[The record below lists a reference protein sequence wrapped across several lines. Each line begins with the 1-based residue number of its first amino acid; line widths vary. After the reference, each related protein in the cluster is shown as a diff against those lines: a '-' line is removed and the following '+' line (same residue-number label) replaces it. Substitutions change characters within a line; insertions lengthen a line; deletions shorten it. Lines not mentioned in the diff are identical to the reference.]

1 MPPTEPWAAYL
12 PEFNAI
18 RQELGPGIATW
29 LASGAMW
36 SSLAAMVAEAAA
48 AFGAEVGAVGTNW
61 QGLSQVQLAAAA
73 PPFMSWLATA
83 GGVAAANALAAYG
96 VAEAFG
102 ISQGTMIP
110 TPLVSQNR
118 ISELIAEATNF
129 FGINSG
135 LIALLNGQYAEFWT
149 QNAATMM
156 SYDEAVQLATIPKPI
171 SPPPPLANAMSAA
184 AQGAESTAIAAAN
197 QGTQAATQAASQAQQ
212 PASTAAEAPASSA
225 QSMMSTMLGSGG
237 QLLSAP
243 TQALS
248 SGPQSLTQPLQSMM
262 QPFQSL
268 LGQFGGNT
276 QDAGAFVAG
285 PPSSAFPGAN
295 TAFSGTP
302 AGDMSNG
309 GGGGVP
315 ITNTGGIPAGSM
327 LSNAYPY
334 GNLGGIKS
342 QDVFTGV
349 PSRGAVSAANFTPG
363 GAMPAGGGMAPM
375 MHGPGKDGS
384 SSTRRDSDT
393 VLVANVAPVP
403 AMEDARRA

>member
-1 MPPTEPWAAYL
+1 MPPTEPWPTYL

-18 RQELGPGIATW
+18 RQELGPTSATF

-36 SSLAAMVAEAAA
+36 STLAALVAEAAT
-48 AFGAEVGAVGTNW
+48 AFGAELAAVGTNV
-61 QGLSQVQLAAAA
+61 QGATQLQLVATA
-73 PPFMSWLATA
+73 PLFMSWLAESGAT
-83 GGVAAANALAAYG
+83 AAANALAAYG
-96 VAEAFG
+96 VAEADG
-102 ISQGTMIP
+102 IARGTMVP
-110 TPLVSQNR
+110 TALVSQNR

-129 FGINSG
+129 FGINTG
-135 LIALLNGQYAEFWT
+135 LIAMLNGEYTGFWT
-149 QNAATMM
+149 DNATTMM
-156 SYDEAVQLATIPKPI
+156 TYDEAVQLATIPKPI

-184 AQGAESTAIAAAN
+184 AQGAQSTAMAAAD

-225 QSMMSTMLGSGG
+225 QQMMSSMLGSGG

-248 SGPQSLTQPLQSMM
+248 QGTSSLTQPLQSMM

-268 LGQFGGNT
+268 LGQFGGST
-276 QDAGAFVAG
+276 QDAGAFLSG
-285 PPSSAFPGAN
+285 PPSSAFPAAN
-295 TAFSGTP
+295 AAFSGSPTGGGVP
-302 AGDMSNG
+302 

-315 ITNTGGIPAGSM
+315 LGTGGIPAGSM

-334 GNLGGIKS
+334 GNLGSVKS

-349 PSRGAVSAANFTPG
+349 PSRGVVTAANFSPG

-384 SSTRRDSDT
+384 TTRRESDT
-393 VLVANVAPVP
+393 VLVADIAPARP
-403 AMEDARRA
+403 AMDDARRV

>member
-18 RQELGPGIATW
+18 RQELGPGVATW
-29 LASGAMW
+29 LASGTMW
-36 SSLAAMVAEAAA
+36 STMAAMVAEASA
-48 AFGAEVGAVGTNW
+48 AFGAEVGTVGTNW
-61 QGLSQVQLAAAA
+61 HGLSQAQLVAAV

-96 VAEAFG
+96 VAEAFA

-129 FGINSG
+129 FGINTG
-135 LIALLNGQYAEFWT
+135 LIAMLNGQYTEFWT
-149 QNAATMM
+149 NNAATMM
-156 SYDEAVQLATIPKPI
+156 SYDEAVQLAPVPKPI
-171 SPPPPLANAMSAA
+171 SPPPPLANAMAAA

-225 QSMMSTMLGSGG
+225 QTMMTSVLGSGG

-295 TAFSGTP
+295 AAFTGTP
-302 AGDMSNG
+302 AGDMSAG
-309 GGGGVP
+309 GGGAPV
-315 ITNTGGIPAGSM
+315 TSTGGIPAGSM

-349 PSRGAVSAANFTPG
+349 PTRGAVTAANFTPS

-375 MHGPGKDGS
+375 MHGPGRDGS

-403 AMEDARRA
+403 AMDGVRRV

>member
-1 MPPTEPWAAYL
+1 MPPTEPWEAYL

-18 RQELGPGIATW
+18 RQELGPGVATW

-36 SSLAAMVAEAAA
+36 STLASMVAEAAA
-48 AFGAEVGAVGTNW
+48 AFGAEVGAVGSNW
-61 QGLSQVQLAAAA
+61 QGLSNVRLVGAV
-73 PPFMSWLATA
+73 PPFMGWLATA
-83 GGVAAANALAAYG
+83 EAVAAANALAAYG
-96 VAEAFG
+96 VAEAFA
-102 ISQGTMIP
+102 ISQGTMVP
-110 TPLVSQNR
+110 TPLITQNR

-135 LIALLNGQYAEFWT
+135 LIALLNGEYTGFWT
-149 QNAATMM
+149 NNAATMM
-156 SYDEAVQLATIPKPI
+156 GYDEAVQLATIPKPI
-171 SPPPPLANAMSAA
+171 TPPPPLANAMSAA
-184 AQGAESTAIAAAN
+184 AQGAESTAMAAAN
-197 QGTQAATQAASQAQQ
+197 QGAQAATQAASQAQQ

-225 QSMMSTMLGSGG
+225 QSMMSSMLGSGG

-276 QDAGAFVAG
+276 QDAGAFVTG

-295 TAFSGTP
+295 AAFSGTP
-302 AGDMSNG
+302 TGDMSAG
-309 GGGGVP
+309 GGGAP
-315 ITNTGGIPAGSM
+315 IASGGGIPAGSM

-349 PSRGAVSAANFTPG
+349 PSRGAITAANFTPG

-393 VLVANVAPVP
+393 VLVADVAPVP
-403 AMEDARRA
+403 AMHDARRV

>member
-1 MPPTEPWAAYL
+1 MPPTEPWEAYL

-18 RQELGPGIATW
+18 RQELGPGVATW
-29 LASGAMW
+29 LASGSMW
-36 SSLAAMVAEAAA
+36 STLASMVAEAAA

-61 QGLSQVQLAAAA
+61 QGLSQVQLVAAV
-73 PPFMSWLATA
+73 PPFMSWLAMA

-96 VAEAFG
+96 VAEAFA
-102 ISQGTMIP
+102 ISQGTMVP
-110 TPLVSQNR
+110 TPLITQNR

-129 FGINSG
+129 FGINTG
-135 LIALLNGQYAEFWT
+135 LIALLNGEYTGFWT
-149 QNAATMM
+149 NNAATMM

-171 SPPPPLANAMSAA
+171 TPPPPLANAMSAA
-184 AQGAESTAIAAAN
+184 AQGAESTAMAAAN

-225 QSMMSTMLGSGG
+225 QSMMSSMLGSGG

-243 TQALS
+243 TQALG

-268 LGQFGGNT
+268 LGQFGGNA

-295 TAFSGTP
+295 AAFSGTP
-302 AGDMSNG
+302 SGDMSAG
-309 GGGGVP
+309 GGGAPVASG
-315 ITNTGGIPAGSM
+315 GGIPAGSM

-349 PSRGAVSAANFTPG
+349 PARGAVPAANFTPG
-363 GAMPAGGGMAPM
+363 GSMPAGGGMAPM

-384 SSTRRDSDT
+384 SSTHRDSDT
-393 VLVANVAPVP
+393 VLVADVAPVP
-403 AMEDARRA
+403 AMHDARRV